1 MASGLAYGISAG
13 TAVLA
18 GLCIAAAGVLQ
29 QRAASRRPSG
39 ERLSIRLMRR
49 LATDRVWLA
58 GIGLAGLSYGFQA
71 VALTFGPLALVQ
83 PLIVSE
89 LLFAVPVSVR
99 LRRLR
104 LRTRDWATVG
114 TIVAGLAIGIV
125 AADPRKGHPLQP
137 FTTWLPAL
145 AAAAVISGVAL
156 FLTRVLDGPPRATA
170 FAFAGAVLM
179 AMQSALYD
187 ATIAL
192 LREDHWLL
200 FAHWEPYALVV
211 ASVVGMFLIQ
221 NAFQAGPLAAS
232 TPVIDATLPLV
243 AIALGVWLFGEHVR
257 TTALGLGGAA
267 LGVVLLVT
275 GIVLLDRSPVVRKEQ
290 RIEQE
295 EQEETE
301 RAESEQEESEQ
312 EAGGVPG

>member
-1 MASGLAYGISAG
+1 MGSGLSYGISAG
-13 TAVLA
+13 TAILA
-18 GLCIAAAGVLQ
+18 GLSIAAGGVLQ

-39 ERLSIRLMRR
+39 ERLSLKLLHRLV
-49 LATDRVWLA
+49 TDKVWLA
-58 GIGLAGLSYGFQA
+58 GIGCAVLSYGFQA

-99 LRRLR
+99 LRKLR
-104 LRTRDWATVG
+104 LRRRDWATVAM
-114 TIVAGLAIGIV
+114 IVSGLALGII
-125 AADPRKGHPLQP
+125 ASDPRRGDPLQP

-145 AAAAVISGVAL
+145 IAVAVISGGAVL
-156 FLTRVLDGPPRATA
+156 FTRTLKGPSRATA
-170 FAFAGAVLM
+170 FAFGGAVLM

-192 LREDHWLL
+192 LRKDHWLL

-243 AIALGVWLFGEHVR
+243 AIVLGVWLFDEHVR
-257 TTALGLGGAA
+257 TTVFGLGGAA
-267 LGVVLLVT
+267 LGVVLLIA

-290 RIEQE
+290 RIEE
-295 EQEETE
+295 REQEETA
-301 RAESEQEESEQ
+301 RQ
-312 EAGGVPG
+312 EAGQRA

>member
-1 MASGLAYGISAG
+1 MGSGLSYGISAG
-13 TAVLA
+13 TAILA
-18 GLCIAAAGVLQ
+18 GLSIAAGGVLQ

-39 ERLSIRLMRR
+39 ERLSLQLLHRLV
-49 LATDRVWLA
+49 TDKVWLA
-58 GIGLAGLSYGFQA
+58 GIGCAVLSYGFQA

-99 LRRLR
+99 LRKLR
-104 LRTRDWATVG
+104 LRRRDWATVAM
-114 TIVAGLAIGIV
+114 IVSGLALGII
-125 AADPRKGHPLQP
+125 ASDPRRGDPLQP

-145 AAAAVISGVAL
+145 IAVAVISGGAVL
-156 FLTRVLDGPPRATA
+156 FTRTLKGPSRATA
-170 FAFAGAVLM
+170 FAFGGAVLM

-192 LREDHWLL
+192 LRKDHWLL

-243 AIALGVWLFGEHVR
+243 AIVLGVWLFDEHVR
-257 TTALGLGGAA
+257 TTVFGLGGAA
-267 LGVVLLVT
+267 LGVALLIA

-290 RIEQE
+290 RIEE
-295 EQEETE
+295 REQEETA
-301 RAESEQEESEQ
+301 RQ
-312 EAGGVPG
+312 EAGQRA